1 MIINDCEELS
11 KANSSTDAIR
21 NLYLDKM
28 KVDGKVLVA
37 KFALKQFTIQLYV
50 VHSKELQYNET
61 LRIIKAVEHGFV
73 RVGQH
78 KINRRTNN
86 NLKLC
91 IDFNTDDYPANTRI
105 LSV

>member
-37 KFALKQFTIQLYV
+37 KFALKQFF
-50 VHSKELQYNET
+50 HSDFETLSHLSRKELQIV
-61 LRIIKAVEHGFV
+61 LM
-73 RVGQH
+73 
-78 KINRRTNN
+78 
-86 NLKLC
+86 KL
-91 IDFNTDDYPANTRI
+91 
-105 LSV
+105 

>member
-37 KFALKQFTIQLYV
+37 KFALKQFFFIPTLV
-50 VHSKELQYNET
+50 TLSHLSRKELQIV
-61 LRIIKAVEHGFV
+61 LM
-73 RVGQH
+73 
-78 KINRRTNN
+78 
-86 NLKLC
+86 KL
-91 IDFNTDDYPANTRI
+91 
-105 LSV
+105 

>member
-37 KFALKQFTIQLYV
+37 KFALKQFFSFRLW
-50 VHSKELQYNET
+50 
-61 LRIIKAVEHGFV
+61 
-73 RVGQH
+73 
-78 KINRRTNN
+78 
-86 NLKLC
+86 
-91 IDFNTDDYPANTRI
+91 
-105 LSV
+105 

>member
-37 KFALKQFTIQLYV
+37 KFALKQFFIP
-50 VHSKELQYNET
+50 T
-61 LRIIKAVEHGFV
+61 L
-73 RVGQH
+73 
-78 KINRRTNN
+78 
-86 NLKLC
+86 
-91 IDFNTDDYPANTRI
+91 
-105 LSV
+105 